1 MKYHVSVLLFSILLF
16 NQSAATFGEETATS
30 STNSP
35 LTEKSMWDM
44 MIDPED
50 GKFDTSA
57 WLATAKGFFPVPII
71 ITEPAVGY
79 GGGLALLFFHDS
91 IANRAEQVKEQN
103 PDGTPKHLAPPSIS
117 GVFGIATENGT
128 WGAGGFHMGV
138 WKDDTI
144 RYLGALGYMSVN
156 YDFYPTAGPI
166 EQIPINIEGAF
177 LLQQMTFRL
186 GESHFFAGTNYKLL
200 SSTAKPDQGTA
211 LPPPIEDG
219 VEIQSGGASGILEFD
234 SRDNIFTPNRGL
246 NTKGEWTHYDTWL
259 GSDNQ
264 FDILTWNN
272 RGWHPLGESFV
283 LGLRLDGDF
292 TGGDIPFYMLPFVNI
307 RGIPA
312 MRYQG
317 DHVITTEA
325 ELRWDVTQRWSLIG
339 FAGAGWTANG
349 DVSDFSNS
357 DTYPAGGFGFRYLVA
372 KVFNMR
378 AGLDFGFSE
387 VDQAVYITTG
397 SAWH

>member
-1 MKYHVSVLLFSILLF
+1 M
-16 NQSAATFGEETATS
+16 
-30 STNSP
+30 
-35 LTEKSMWDM
+35 
-44 MIDPED
+44 
-50 GKFDTSA
+50 
-57 WLATAKGFFPVPII
+57 
-71 ITEPAVGY
+71 
-79 GGGLALLFFHDS
+79 
-91 IANRAEQVKEQN
+91 
-103 PDGTPKHLAPPSIS
+103 
-117 GVFGIATENGT
+117 
-128 WGAGGFHMGV
+128 
-138 WKDDTI
+138 
-144 RYLGALGYMSVN
+144 
-156 YDFYPTAGPI
+156 
-166 EQIPINIEGAF
+166 
-177 LLQQMTFRL
+177 
-186 GESHFFAGTNYKLL
+186 
-200 SSTAKPDQGTA
+200 
-211 LPPPIEDG
+211 
-219 VEIQSGGASGILEFD
+219 
-234 SRDNIFTPNRGL
+234 
-246 NTKGEWTHYDTWL
+246 
-259 GSDNQ
+259 
-264 FDILTWNN
+264 
-272 RGWHPLGESFV
+272 GESFV